1 VDDPLRAIA
10 DEIEAASAGAS
21 IESEDKIEMS
31 DKEVPDK
38 EIPDKEARGIA
49 TDA

>member
-1 VDDPLRAIA
+1 MDDPLRAIA
-10 DEIEAASAGAS
+10 DEIEAASQCEPAGAS

-31 DKEVPDK
+31 DKEVPD
-38 EIPDKEARGIA
+38 EEARGIA